1 MGKDRTLR
9 REGFTPAGLQV
20 RTTDGGGRIISGYAI
35 VFGAPSLPL
44 WRDSREEAR
53 EIIEP
58 EAVDDGLLAAS
69 DIKMTLF
76 HDDRALL
83 ARSENGTGTL
93 SYRIDGHGVAFEFEA
108 PNTADGD
115 KAVEL
120 VRRGDI
126 AGCSFAFT
134 TDYGDA
140 SCVETAIKEGPDGV
154 RLKTY
159 HVRKITGIYDF
170 TLTPS
175 PAYPATSCETRDL
188 MGGADVEEPV
198 TGGDKDDEAR
208 ALAAEQV
215 RTMREEAF
223 KKLII

>member
-1 MGKDRTLR
+1 M
-9 REGFTPAGLQV
+9 
-20 RTTDGGGRIISGYAI
+20 ISGYAI
-35 VFGAPSLPL
+35 VFGVPSLPL
-44 WRDSREEAR
+44 WRDSSEEAR

-58 EAVDDGLLAAS
+58 EAVDGGLLDAS

-83 ARSENGTGTL
+83 ARSENGEGTL
-93 SYRIDGHGVAFEFEA
+93 SYRIDGHGVSFEFEA
-108 PNTADGD
+108 PHTADGD

-120 VRRGDI
+120 VKRGDI

-140 SCVETAIKEGPDGV
+140 SCVETATEDGPDGV
-154 RLKTY
+154 RLKTF

-175 PAYPATSCETRDL
+175 PAYPATSCETRDQ
-188 MGGADVEEPV
+188 MGGADTEEPV
-198 TGGDKDDEAR
+198 PGGDNDDEAR

-215 RTMREEAF
+215 RAMREEAF